1 MSPDL
6 KMEAQ
11 CVMGGRRSVQFDIC
25 RHLHTLVFFFLLLLL
40 FTPKRTKG
48 ENVKQQV
55 TKTD

>member
-25 RHLHTLVFFFLLLLL
+25 RHLHTLVFFFVVVVVY
-40 FTPKRTKG
+40 TQ
-48 ENVKQQV
+48 ENERREC
-55 TKTD
+55 KTAGDKD

>member
-25 RHLHTLVFFFLLLLL
+25 RHLHTLVFFF
-40 FTPKRTKG
+40 FVVVVVYTQ
-48 ENVKQQV
+48 ENERREC
-55 TKTD
+55 KTAGDKD